1 VTWLTF
7 YAYNNNTLVII
18 SSCENNQ
25 MIARYKR
32 LKIARIISAL
42 FLFIYAMP
50 LSADTQVAF
59 NFYPVLGDVNSDS
72 DFTINTFAP
81 LPKRFS
87 YFSFFN
93 FGGVFH
99 SGDAR
104 FQITEQNLRW
114 QITEGSP
121 LDLVVQDTIRKGANN
136 DTIHVGVRWRLNNT
150 SWLNDFFSTVNLIYS
165 MHVFPVRFDQRDVGG
180 WQLSH
185 AYTMTFPYISDRLYF
200 SGFLDHN
207 IRESNI
213 PGEKRDNIVSENQI
227 GVRIFKKLYAVA
239 EFRVNE
245 YRRSNTTNF
254 GLGLELKTAW

>member
-1 VTWLTF
+1 MIVLYQKLTF
-7 YAYNNNTLVII
+7 T
-18 SSCENNQ
+18 
-25 MIARYKR
+25 
-32 LKIARIISAL
+32 RIISAF
-42 FLFIYAMP
+42 FLYIYAMT
-50 LSADTQVAF
+50 LTADTLVAF
-59 NFYPVLGDVNSDS
+59 NSYPVLGDVNSDS
-72 DFTINTFAP
+72 DFTVNTFAP

-93 FGGVFH
+93 FGGVLH
-99 SGDAR
+99 TGDAR

-114 QITEGSP
+114 QLAEGNP

-136 DTIHVGVRWRLNNT
+136 DTIHIGVRWRLNNT
-150 SWLNDFFSTVNLIYS
+150 SWLNDFFSSVNLIYS
-165 MHVFPVRFDQRDVGG
+165 IHVFPVRFDQRDVGG

-207 IRESNI
+207 IRESTI
-213 PGEKRDNIVSENQI
+213 PREKRDNIVSENQFGI
-227 GVRIFKKLYAVA
+227 RIFKKLYAVA

>member
-1 VTWLTF
+1 MRHLKLT
-7 YAYNNNTLVII
+7 
-18 SSCENNQ
+18 
-25 MIARYKR
+25 IART
-32 LKIARIISAL
+32 ISAL
-42 FLFIYAMP
+42 FLLCNAMP
-50 LSADTQVAF
+50 LTADTLVAF
-59 NFYPVLGDVNSDS
+59 NLYPVLGDVNGDS
-72 DFTINTFAP
+72 DFTVNTFSP
-81 LPKRFS
+81 LPNRFS
-87 YFSFFN
+87 YFSFIN

-99 SGDAR
+99 SGNAR

-114 QITEGSP
+114 QLAKGFP

-136 DTIHVGVRWRLNNT
+136 DTIHIGVRWRLNNT
-150 SWLNDFFSTVNLIYS
+150 SWLKDFFSSINLVYGI
-165 MHVFPVRFDQRDVGG
+165 HAFPARFDQRDVGG

-213 PGEKRDNIVSENQI
+213 PGEKRDNIVSENQF
-227 GVRIFKKLYAVA
+227 GVRLFKKLHAVA

-254 GLGLELKTAW
+254 GLGLEVKTAW